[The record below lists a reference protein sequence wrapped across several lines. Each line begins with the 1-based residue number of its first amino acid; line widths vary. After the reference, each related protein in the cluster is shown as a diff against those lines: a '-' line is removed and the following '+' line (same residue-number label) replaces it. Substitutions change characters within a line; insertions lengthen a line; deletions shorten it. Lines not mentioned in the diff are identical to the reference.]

1 MKPSDFTSKRTGRFE
16 KIDKDVYA
24 FVPNPLPRR
33 LDFSREIR
41 DASESA
47 LLALGKL
54 DAIIPALPN
63 PQLLTAPF
71 MRREAVLSSK
81 IEGTNTEL
89 EQLYLFETEERIG
102 ARQRADSGDAG
113 EVLNYVRALQYG
125 LNALD
130 KMPICNR
137 LLRETHDVLLEGV
150 REDRGRYKFPGQF
163 RKVQAYIGSKDIR
176 AARYV
181 APQETHVERLM
192 AELETYINDHNTELP
207 TLAKVALIHY
217 QFEAIHPFC
226 DGNGRVGRV
235 LILLLLSSY
244 QVLGEP
250 LLYLSAY
257 FERRKDEYVA
267 RLLDVSTRGTWKEW
281 IVFFLSGVVE
291 ESQDAI
297 QRAKRLGE
305 LREAYRRRI
314 QQSRASAAS
323 ALQLVDTLFHW
334 PVTSVSI
341 AREKLGMTF
350 KGAQAN
356 VQKLVE
362 HDILAEVTGA
372 QRNRLY
378 IAKEI
383 IKVIS

>member
-1 MKPSDFTSKRTGRFE
+1 MNPADFTSGRTGKLE
-16 KIDKDVYA
+16 ETDKGVYA
-24 FVPNPLPRR
+24 FVPNPLPLRMT
-33 LDFSREIR
+33 FSREIR
-41 DASESA
+41 DASERA

-54 DAIIPALPN
+54 DAIVPALPN
-63 PQLLTAPF
+63 PELLTEPF

-89 EQLYLFETEERIG
+89 GQLYLFETEERLG
-102 ARQRADSGDAG
+102 VRPRADSGDAR
-113 EVLNYVRALQYG
+113 EVLNYVRALEHA
-125 LNALD
+125 LHALD

-137 LLRETHDVLLEGV
+137 LLRETHEILLDGV
-150 REDRGRYKFPGQF
+150 REERGLYKFPGQF
-163 RKVQAYIGSKDIR
+163 RKVQAYIGGKDIR

-192 AELETYINDHNTELP
+192 ADLETYINDRSTELP
-207 TLAKVALIHY
+207 TLAKVAIVHY

-235 LILLLLSSY
+235 LILLLLSAY
-244 QVLGEP
+244 QILGAP

-257 FERRKDEYVA
+257 FERHKDEYVA
-267 RLLDVSTRGTWKEW
+267 RLLEVSTRGAWKEW
-281 IVFFLSGVVE
+281 IVFFLRGVVE
-291 ESQDAI
+291 ESLDAI
-297 QRAKRLGE
+297 QRAKQLGD
-305 LREAYRRRI
+305 LRQTYRRRI
-314 QQSRASAAS
+314 QQSRGGAAS

-334 PVTSVSI
+334 PVTSISI

-362 HDILAEVTGA
+362 QGILEEVTGA